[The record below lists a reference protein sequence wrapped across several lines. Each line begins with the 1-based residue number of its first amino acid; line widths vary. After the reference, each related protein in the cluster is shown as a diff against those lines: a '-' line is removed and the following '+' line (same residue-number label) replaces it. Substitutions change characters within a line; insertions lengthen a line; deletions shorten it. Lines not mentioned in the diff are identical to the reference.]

1 MSDNENVLTV
11 TDENFGQEVEQ
22 AEGLTLVDFWA
33 VWCGP
38 CRFVAP
44 IIDELA
50 EEYRDSSVKI
60 AKMDVDQ
67 NLSVP
72 ARFGVRSIPT
82 VLFFKGGQVV
92 DTIVGAVPKP
102 VFDGKIQQH
111 VEAVAGEAS
120 QQG

>member
-11 TDENFGQEVEQ
+11 TDETFGAEIEG
-22 AEGLTLVDFWA
+22 AEGLALVDFWA

-38 CRFVAP
+38 CRFVQP
-44 IIDELA
+44 IIEELA
-50 EEYRDSSVKI
+50 EEYRDSGVKV

-82 VLFFKGGQVV
+82 VLFFKDGQVV

-102 VFDGKIQQH
+102 IFEGKIQQH
-111 VEAVAGEAS
+111 IETVSGEAR